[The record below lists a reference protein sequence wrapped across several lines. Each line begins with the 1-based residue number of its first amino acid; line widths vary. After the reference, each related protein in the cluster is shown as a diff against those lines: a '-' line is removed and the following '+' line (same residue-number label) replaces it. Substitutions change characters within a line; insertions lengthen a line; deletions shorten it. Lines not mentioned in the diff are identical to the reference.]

1 MLWLEKTR
9 TMFVEIDAKL
19 MRSGITLRSP
29 SETEQQS
36 SNSVAIS
43 DDAVEQLSLSAKP
56 SFSACSEQTARQAT
70 KSHTRHTGS
79 VTAKPRL
86 INRDIAD
93 SIYHRLPHHTQPC
106 SVCNNF
112 SNNFLITL

>member
-1 MLWLEKTR
+1 MLWLERTR
-9 TMFVEIDAKL
+9 AMFVEIDVEL

-43 DDAVEQLSLSAKP
+43 DEAVEELSLSANL

-70 KSHTRHTGS
+70 KNHSRHTGIVS
-79 VTAKPRL
+79 ATQRL
-86 INRDIAD
+86 TNRGIVD
-93 SIYHRLPHHTQPC
+93 SIYHRLPHHHLFF
-106 SVCNNF
+106 VCNH
-112 SNNFLITL
+112 SLITF